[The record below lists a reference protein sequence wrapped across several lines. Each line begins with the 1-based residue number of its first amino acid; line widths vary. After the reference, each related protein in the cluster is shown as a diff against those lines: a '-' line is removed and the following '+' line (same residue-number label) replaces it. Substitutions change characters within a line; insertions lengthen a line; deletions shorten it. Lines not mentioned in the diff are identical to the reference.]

1 MLAMLRSLWFRVT
14 SLGRRRQLDAELT
27 EEMNFHRELL
37 AAEARRSGVPDA
49 EARRQAAVRLG
60 NAAVIRER
68 SREWWSVPP
77 LEALARDVRYAARFL
92 RRSPVFTTVAVL
104 SIALGV
110 GANAAVFTIVDRV
123 YFRPPSGVADPDAIR
138 RLYLHA
144 EIPGRPPYISGLHDW
159 EEYFAVDSLPVFQS
173 VAGFQYPSP
182 VKLRVGFDAPTADR
196 SLVTW
201 RYFSL
206 LGVKAALGRLLL
218 PEDDQDGAPPVIVL
232 SHAYWRRAFG
242 SDSGVIG
249 RVMTLGSQQGVVV
262 GVAQA
267 GFTGLHIEPAD
278 LWMPAAPV
286 LSVSQQYGP
295 RWRTGRNTKSV
306 ITIVRLRENV
316 SEDLAESEV
325 ARRIQALSSNAKF
338 LADATYS
345 SELASLIQARGPGL
359 RDAGIDI
366 AMRLAAAA
374 LLVLLAACAN
384 VGSLLL
390 ARGLARERELA
401 VRLAIGIGRGRLL
414 GQLLAESLVICGLG
428 AAVALV
434 IAQVGGRL
442 LRTLVMPDV
451 TWTAS
456 PVDGRIVVLTLA
468 TTLVVGVVATLL
480 PAWRASRTEVGH
492 ALKTGMQSGTAG
504 HRLRSTLLAF
514 QLAFSLMLLVGAGLF
529 TRSLMRATRFDVGFD
544 ARQTIMVSMS
554 LPQALQSPA
563 NYNAIL
569 ADASDRLRR
578 IDGVHDVA
586 TTVGIPFSAIH
597 FERLSI
603 PERDIS
609 EELNGKSWFLFPSTG
624 AGMRALG
631 IRPVRGRLLED
642 SDRRG
647 APPVV
652 VVSQG
657 LARHLWPGE
666 DAIGKRLK
674 VGADSMPYRE
684 VVGVVRDMITVNLT
698 REGEAQFF
706 VHPDQL
712 GWQSHYLLVRADG
725 VVNEVA
731 LRIRAALTGWRTDF
745 TSLNIKPLGLEI
757 DEELRPWRLGALV
770 FAGFGIIALAL
781 AAIGV
786 FGIVSFVVTRRTAEF
801 GIRAALGAT
810 RGRLAGLVLG
820 STVAFAAV
828 GLAMGVVASLAASR
842 WLKDLLFHTSAR
854 DTATIVAASLLL
866 LLTTILAAL
875 APMRRATRVD
885 PVTALRS
892 E

>member
-1 MLAMLRSLWFRVT
+1 MLAMLRNLWFRVT
-14 SLGRRRQLDAELT
+14 SLGRRHQLDAELT
-27 EEMNFHRELL
+27 EEMNYHRELL
-37 AAEARRSGVPDA
+37 ADEARRRGVPDA

-60 NAAVIRER
+60 NSAVIRER

-77 LEALARDVRYAARFL
+77 LEAMSRDVRYAARFL

-123 YFRPPSGVADPDAIR
+123 FFRPPGGVSDPDAIR

-144 EIPGRPPYISGLHDW
+144 EAPGRPPYTSGLLDW
-159 EEYFAVDSLPVFQS
+159 EEYYAVDSLRVFQS
-173 VAGFQYPSP
+173 VAGFRYPSP
-182 VKLRVGFDAPTADR
+182 VKLRAGFDAPTADR

-206 LGVKAALGRLLL
+206 LGVRAALGRLLL

-232 SHAYWRRAFG
+232 SHSYWRRAFG

-249 RVMTLGSQQGVVV
+249 RVMTLGSQQGVVI

-278 LWMPAAPV
+278 LWMPVAPV
-286 LSVSQQYGP
+286 LSQTQHFGGE
-295 RWRTGRNTKSV
+295 WRTGRNTKSV
-306 ITIVRLRENV
+306 NTVVRLQENV
-316 SEDLAESEV
+316 SEGLAASEV
-325 ARRIQALSSNAKF
+325 TRRIQALPSNARF
-338 LADATYS
+338 MPDGRYS
-345 SELASLIQARGPGL
+345 SELGSLIQARGPAR
-359 RDAGIDI
+359 RDAGIEI

-414 GQLLAESLVICGLG
+414 GQLLVESLLICALG
-428 AAVALV
+428 AAAALM
-434 IAQVGGRL
+434 IAQLGGRF

-451 TWTAS
+451 AWTSS

-468 TTLVVGVVATLL
+468 TTLGVGVIATLL

-492 ALKTGMQSGTAG
+492 ALKTGMQSGTSG

-544 ARQTIMVSMS
+544 ARQAVMVSMS
-554 LPQALQSPA
+554 FPQGLQSAP
-563 NYNAIL
+563 NLNAIL
-569 ADASDRLRR
+569 TDAADRLRR
-578 IDGVHDVA
+578 VEGVRDVA
-586 TTVGIPFSAIH
+586 LTVGIPFSAIY
-597 FERLSI
+597 FDRLAI
-603 PERDIS
+603 LERDIS
-609 EELNGKSWFLFPSTG
+609 EEQKGQNWFLFPATG

-631 IRPVRGRLLED
+631 VRAVRGRLLND
-642 SDRRG
+642 TDLRG
-647 APPVV
+647 STPVV
-652 VVSQG
+652 VVSEG
-657 LARHLWPGE
+657 LAKKLWPGE
-666 DAIGKRLK
+666 DAVGKRLK

-684 VVGVVRDMITVNLT
+684 VVGVVRDMITVQLT
-698 REGEAQFF
+698 RSGEAQFF

-712 GWQSHYLLVRADG
+712 GWESRYFLLRVDGDAD
-725 VVNEVA
+725 EAA
-731 LRIRAALTGWRTDF
+731 LRIRSALTGWRTDYS
-745 TSLNIKPLGLEI
+745 TLTVRPLGLRI
-757 DEELRPWRLGALV
+757 DEQMRPWRLGAVV
-770 FAGFGIIALAL
+770 FAGFGFIALAL

-866 LLTTILAAL
+866 LLTTVLAAL